1 MQEKKYKRCIVL
13 FAVLI
18 ALSGAALHIYYCP
31 GLARAAVR
39 TKSLK
44 IKGQDKGYLI
54 DKKEKKKLRLQVKPS
69 GISGKKIKWKSSKK
83 SVVSVTQK
91 GVIKGKKYGTAYIT
105 AKAVD
110 GSRKK
115 AKIRIQ
121 VGRKVKKVQLS
132 AKDMALD
139 LNTQTTLSAAV
150 TPVDA
155 TEGTVKYKS
164 SNKKV
169 VSVSQSGV
177 VKARS
182 KGTAVIT
189 VSSTDGTNKKAV
201 CKVTVRI
208 PSQAVS
214 LDAEDLPVRVPVG
227 GTVEI
232 DASVKPSNASNK
244 AVNYISS
251 NPKVAK
257 VSKTGTVTGLREG
270 TITLKAKA
278 ADGRSSASVK
288 VEVYEMEVRDKKMIA
303 HRGYSSK
310 APENTLP
317 AFRLAVESGFWGV
330 ECDVHK
336 TWDGQFVVMHDD
348 NLARMCGY
356 NVKIEALT
364 LKEIKEFPIIAG
376 AKISSYPGLQ
386 VPSLEEYLA
395 VMAGN
400 SKVHPVIE
408 LKDVYTEEE
417 LGEIVDLVRDYGLLE
432 RTLFI
437 SIYQTNLIALQNME
451 ILKEGQ
457 LQYVYGA
464 EEVNRVVEIDEAT
477 VDWCIEHKIDLDA
490 RYNLLTK
497 SAVSRLHKDGRLVN
511 AWTVDELADAYMM
524 FHDYKI
530 DMLTTEKMLAR

>member
-1 MQEKKYKRCIVL
+1 MQEKNFKK
-13 FAVLI
+13 FAVLFSAVMI
-18 ALSGAALHIYYCP
+18 LSGAALRIYYGP
-31 GLARAAVR
+31 VMAKAAVR
-39 TKSLK
+39 TRSLK

-54 DKKEKKKLRLQVKPS
+54 NRKEKKKLRLLVKPS
-69 GISGKKIKWKSSKK
+69 GISRKKIKWKSSKK

-110 GSRKK
+110 GSRRK

-121 VGRKVKKVQLS
+121 VGRKVKKVSLP
-132 AKDMALD
+132 AKSLALD
-139 LNTQTTLSAAV
+139 INAQTTLPAVV
-150 TPVDA
+150 TPMDA

-177 VKARS
+177 VKARA

-189 VSSTDGTNKKAV
+189 ASSMDGTDKKAL

-208 PSQAVS
+208 PSQAVA

-227 GTVEI
+227 DTVEI

-244 AVNYISS
+244 AVKYSSS

-257 VSKTGTVTGLREG
+257 VSQTGTVTGLSEG

-303 HRGYSSK
+303 HRGYSSR

-336 TWDGQFVVMHDD
+336 TWDGKFVVMHDD

-364 LKEIKEFPIIAG
+364 LEEIKEYPIIAG
-376 AKISSYPGLQ
+376 EKISSYPELQ

-408 LKDVYTEEE
+408 LKDVYTEKE
-417 LGEIVDLVRDYGLLE
+417 LEEIVELVRDYGLLG

-437 SIYQTNLIALQNME
+437 SIYQTNLIVLQNME

-464 EEVNRVVEIDEAT
+464 EEVNRVVEIDGAT
-477 VDWCIEHKIDLDA
+477 VDWCIEHEIDLDA
-490 RYNLLTK
+490 RYNLLTE
-497 SAVSRLHKDGRLVN
+497 SAVSRLHKGGRLVN
-511 AWTVDELADAYMM
+511 AWTVNELGDAYMM
-524 FHDYKI
+524 FHEYKI

>member
-1 MQEKKYKRCIVL
+1 M
-13 FAVLI
+13 
-18 ALSGAALHIYYCP
+18 
-31 GLARAAVR
+31 
-39 TKSLK
+39 
-44 IKGQDKGYLI
+44 
-54 DKKEKKKLRLQVKPS
+54 
-69 GISGKKIKWKSSKK
+69 
-83 SVVSVTQK
+83 
-91 GVIKGKKYGTAYIT
+91 
-105 AKAVD
+105 
-110 GSRKK
+110 
-115 AKIRIQ
+115 
-121 VGRKVKKVQLS
+121 
-132 AKDMALD
+132 
-139 LNTQTTLSAAV
+139 
-150 TPVDA
+150 
-155 TEGTVKYKS
+155 
-164 SNKKV
+164 
-169 VSVSQSGV
+169 SVSQSGV
-177 VKARS
+177 VKARA

-189 VSSTDGTNKKAV
+189 ASSMDGTDKEAL

-208 PSQAVS
+208 PSQAVA

-244 AVNYISS
+244 AVKYSSS

-257 VSKTGTVTGLREG
+257 VSQTGTVTGLSEG

-303 HRGYSSK
+303 HRGYSSR

-336 TWDGQFVVMHDD
+336 TWDGKFVVMHDD

-364 LKEIKEFPIIAG
+364 LEEIKEYPIIAG
-376 AKISSYPGLQ
+376 EKISSYPELQ

-408 LKDVYTEEE
+408 LKDVYTEKE
-417 LGEIVDLVRDYGLLE
+417 LEEIVELVRDYGLLG

-437 SIYQTNLIALQNME
+437 SIYQTNLIVLQNME

-464 EEVNRVVEIDEAT
+464 EEVNRVVEIDGAT
-477 VDWCIEHKIDLDA
+477 VDWCIEHEIDLDA
-490 RYNLLTK
+490 RYNLLTE
-497 SAVSRLHKDGRLVN
+497 SAVSRLHKGGRLVN
-511 AWTVDELADAYMM
+511 AWTVNELGDAYMM
-524 FHDYKI
+524 FHEYKI

>member
-1 MQEKKYKRCIVL
+1 M
-13 FAVLI
+13 
-18 ALSGAALHIYYCP
+18 
-31 GLARAAVR
+31 
-39 TKSLK
+39 
-44 IKGQDKGYLI
+44 
-54 DKKEKKKLRLQVKPS
+54 
-69 GISGKKIKWKSSKK
+69 
-83 SVVSVTQK
+83 
-91 GVIKGKKYGTAYIT
+91 
-105 AKAVD
+105 D
-110 GSRKK
+110 GSRRK

-121 VGRKVKKVQLS
+121 VGRKVKKVSLP
-132 AKDMALD
+132 AKSLALD
-139 LNTQTTLSAAV
+139 INAQTTLPAVV
-150 TPVDA
+150 TPMDA
-155 TEGTVKYKS
+155 TEGMVKYKS

-177 VKARS
+177 VKARA

-189 VSSTDGTNKKAV
+189 ASSMDGTDKKAL

-208 PSQAVS
+208 PSQAVA

-244 AVNYISS
+244 AVKYSSS

-257 VSKTGTVTGLREG
+257 VSKTGTVTGLSEG

-303 HRGYSSK
+303 HRGYSSR

-317 AFRLAVESGFWGV
+317 AYRLAVESGFWGV

-336 TWDGQFVVMHDD
+336 TWDGKFVVMHDD

-364 LKEIKEFPIIAG
+364 LEEIKEYPIIAG
-376 AKISSYPGLQ
+376 EKISSYPELQ

-408 LKDVYTEEE
+408 LKDVYTEKE
-417 LGEIVDLVRDYGLLE
+417 LEEIVELVRDYGLLG

-437 SIYQTNLIALQNME
+437 SIYQTNLIMLQNME

-464 EEVNRVVEIDEAT
+464 EEVNRVVEIDGAT
-477 VDWCIEHKIDLDA
+477 VDWCIEHEIDLDA
-490 RYNLLTK
+490 RYNLLTE
-497 SAVSRLHKDGRLVN
+497 SAVSRLHKGGRLVN
-511 AWTVDELADAYMM
+511 AWTVNELGDAYMM
-524 FHDYKI
+524 FHEYKI